1 MALKVMKTTYEQD
14 FNSNQDILMCV
25 AYHNN
30 KIVGFGGATSP
41 FLTSHI
47 SPKYHKF
54 TTNKLQIA
62 LKVMKSTY
70 KQDFKA
76 SRQGATSPF

>member
-30 KIVGFGGATSP
+30 KIVGCQGAKCP

-47 SPKYHKF
+47 SPRYQEF
-54 TTNKLQIA
+54 TKRLQTA
-62 LKVMKSTY
+62 LKVMKTTY